1 MNESAR
7 IIFNK
12 IYDLILKNKVIAL
25 TVLLITI
32 LIISSFLIFSVDDD
46 KVSVNLEEGKKTI
59 HSDNEFSE
67 KNQASENL
75 SDHGDKEEIFK
86 KKQIEKIQRPIP
98 KKKPSPPEE
107 SQKIITS
114 SPSQTLELLH
124 DTLKKIHRSKVD
136 INKMQKIISD
146 TYDVERM
153 LFLIIG
159 ESWKVSEDK
168 PRANL
173 KKVFEEYIAKNY
185 IRRFSSIKKL
195 EFDKLNIKKVGNNY
209 LMAKT
214 KLIINSND
222 EVALSYLL
230 NQTNKN
236 WKIFDVLIDGS
247 ISEIATKK
255 SEFKSFTNHDDLKPL
270 LEALQKKNSTLP
282 NS

>member
-1 MNESAR
+1 MNESTR

-25 TVLLITI
+25 AVLLITI
-32 LIISSFLIFSVDDD
+32 LIIFSFLSFSVDDD
-46 KVSVNLEEGKKTI
+46 KVSINLEEGGETI
-59 HSDNEFSE
+59 HSENESSE
-67 KNQASENL
+67 KNRPSENL
-75 SDHGDKEEIFK
+75 SDQEDQGKIFK
-86 KKQIEKIQRPIP
+86 KEPIEKIQRPIP
-98 KKKPSPPEE
+98 KKKPSPPKE
-107 SQKIITS
+107 SQKIMTS

-124 DTLKKIHRSKVD
+124 DTLNKINRSKID
-136 INKMQKIISD
+136 INKMQKVISD

-159 ESWKVSEDK
+159 KAWKVSEDK

-195 EFDKLNIKKVGNNY
+195 EFDKLNIEKVGNNF

-255 SEFKSFTNHDDLKPL
+255 SEFKSFIKEDDIKPL
-270 LEALQKKNSTLP
+270 LEALKKKNSMLL
-282 NS
+282 NN

>member
-1 MNESAR
+1 MNESVR

-12 IYDLILKNKVIAL
+12 IYDLILKNKVIAIAF
-25 TVLLITI
+25 LLITI
-32 LIISSFLIFSVDDD
+32 LIIFSFLSFSVDDD
-46 KVSVNLEEGKKTI
+46 KVSVNLEEEKKTI
-59 HSDNEFSE
+59 QSENEFLE

-75 SDHGDKEEIFK
+75 SDQEDKEEILK
-86 KKQIEKIQRPIP
+86 KKQIKKIQSPIP
-98 KKKPSPPEE
+98 KKKPSPPKE
-107 SQKIITS
+107 SQKIMTS

-124 DTLKKIHRSKVD
+124 DALKKINTSKID
-136 INKMQKIISD
+136 IDKMQKVISD

-159 ESWKVSEDK
+159 EAWKVSEDK

-195 EFDKLNIKKVGNNY
+195 EFDKLDIKKVGNNY

-230 NQTNKN
+230 NQTNKS

-255 SEFKSFTNHDDLKPL
+255 SEFKSFTIEGNLKPL
-270 LEALQKKNSTLP
+270 LEALKKKNSMLL
-282 NS
+282 NN

>member
-7 IIFNK
+7 KIFNK
-12 IYDLILKNKVIAL
+12 IYDLILKNKAIAIAF
-25 TVLLITI
+25 LLITI
-32 LIISSFLIFSVDDD
+32 LIIFSFLSLSVDDD
-46 KVSVNLEEGKKTI
+46 KVSVNLEEGEKTI
-59 HSDNEFSE
+59 HSENEFLE
-67 KNQASENL
+67 KNQASQNL
-75 SDHGDKEEIFK
+75 SDEEDKEEIFK

-98 KKKPSPPEE
+98 KKKPSPPKE
-107 SQKIITS
+107 SQKIMTS

-136 INKMQKIISD
+136 INKMQKVISD

-159 ESWKVSEDK
+159 EAWKVSEDK

-185 IRRFSSIKKL
+185 IRRFSSINKL

-222 EVALSYLL
+222 EVAFSYLL

-255 SEFKSFTNHDDLKPL
+255 SEFKSFIKEDDIKPL
-270 LEALQKKNSTLP
+270 LEALKKKNSMLL
-282 NS
+282 NN